1 MHPMNPI
8 VSGLLNGLSIGNML
22 RRTAM
27 EQQQLEDQKNR
38 EARANEIED
47 LKLADLMQERGIRPM
62 GSEDIVN
69 KMTGMVQGKK
79 PGRKGG
85 STGNFTE
92 NPAPDK
98 QPANWAEKDAKT
110 TPQVPTLQ
118 AEVDPGTLDKV
129 VEVPDDN
136 KYVKFRGQELV
147 VPGLRERT
155 ATAEATKR
163 RELRI
168 KADEAAL
175 ERENYG
181 QTIPTI
187 SKMLGLPAEY
197 KFLPTESKAFAEA
210 AGHIANIKSQI
221 EDRATKQRAASDKQA
236 EIGRHNLATE
246 ATAADR
252 AKKAGT
258 ARQTEST
265 NQARLQDIH
274 NQNKTVDRIYSEVM
288 FEAGQDRNKAK
299 RLLGTMSRSKGGD
312 YQKYNGLVLDRIE
325 GRRQPMS
332 EAEQINQ
339 LDAPESSSGVSST
352 AAEYLKKFNKGK

>member
-62 GSEDIVN
+62 GAEDIVN

-92 NPAPDK
+92 QPNPEIP
-98 QPANWAEKDAKT
+98 PADGAQGPNQA
-110 TPQVPTLQ
+110 QVPYLQ

-136 KYVKFRGQELV
+136 KYLKFRGQDLV
-147 VPGLRERT
+147 VPGQRERI

-221 EDRATKQRAASDKQA
+221 EDRATKQKAASDKQA

-246 ATAADR
+246 ATAAER

-265 NQARLQDIH
+265 NQARLQEIH
-274 NQNKTVDRIYSEVM
+274 QQNQAVDRIYSEVM
-288 FEAGQDRNKAK
+288 FEAGQDRKKAK
-299 RLLGTMSRSKGGD
+299 GLLGTMTRQKGGD
-312 YQKYNGLVLDRIE
+312 YKKFNGLVLDRIE
-325 GRRQPMS
+325 GRRQPLT

-339 LDAPESSSGVSST
+339 LDAPESSSGAVSAT
-352 AAEYLKKFNKGK
+352 AAEYLKKLNKGK